1 VTLNLHDDLHAR
13 AYLTAARY
21 FLANFPIDM
30 KAHELSAELRKS
42 PADMSPLVN
51 IWYGVSATCLNDDLS
66 IDPAES
72 IKAAR
77 GYIEDLAVDFLS
89 F

>member
-1 VTLNLHDDLHAR
+1 MTLDLNKEQHQR

-21 FLANFPIDM
+21 FLANFPHDM
-30 KAHELSAELRKS
+30 TAAELSRELRKE
-42 PADMSPLVN
+42 PATMSPLINV
-51 IWYGVSATCLNDDLS
+51 WYGVSACCLNDDLS
-66 IDPAES
+66 INKAES

-77 GYIEDLAVDFLS
+77 EFIEDLAVDFLS